1 MSIVRID
8 LFAKMLGQ
16 LIWFC
21 LMSGPFL
28 TTCGF
33 PHGVIRLSV
42 FLFLLFSLQTLS
54 KREKETK
61 RRKETKSRKETKRGK
76 ETKEEKET

>member
-1 MSIVRID
+1 MFYI
-8 LFAKMLGQ
+8 
-16 LIWFC
+16 
-21 LMSGPFL
+21 FL

-42 FLFLLFSLQTLS
+42 FLFLQTLS

-61 RRKETKSRKETKRGK
+61 RRKETKRGK
-76 ETKEEKET
+76 ETKEEKEN